1 LSEVFRTH
9 WRSLLVG
16 GGVRIGPDV
25 LYSLTAVF
33 SLSYL
38 TTMLGES
45 RTVALIALSI
55 GGVCNAAAIPVF
67 GALSDRIGRR
77 RVYAIGAGLGLAWLF
92 VFFPLLES
100 GSAIAIAAALTG
112 ALVIHAMMYGP
123 QAAFIAEQFPTR
135 VRYVGASVAYTLAG
149 VVGGGVAPAAFAAL
163 FREYRTP
170 VVVII
175 YAAVALLIT
184 LAVLRLAHNRN
195 AH

>member
-1 LSEVFRTH
+1 
-9 WRSLLVG
+9 
-16 GGVRIGPDV
+16 VRIGPDV

-38 TTMLGES
+38 TTMLGQS

-55 GGVCNAAAIPVF
+55 GGACNAATIPLF

-77 RVYAIGAGLGLAWLF
+77 RVYAIGAALGLAWLL

-100 GSAIAIAAALTG
+100 GSAIAIGCALTG

-135 VRYVGASVAYTLAG
+135 VRYAGASIAYTLAG
-149 VVGGGVAPAAFAAL
+149 VVGGGIAPAVFAAL
-163 FREYRTP
+163 YKRYHSP
-170 VVVII
+170 VAVVL
-175 YAAVALLIT
+175 YAAIALLIT
-184 LAVLRLAHNRN
+184 LVVLRFAHNRE
-195 AH
+195 AR